1 VGRGTCQ
8 QPQVTADQDSP
19 SGSKS
24 SHKEVQEPTRRMLY
38 FNNPEGQASLQQ
50 QVESTIFLIKH
61 QKELVWGSF

>member
-24 SHKEVQEPTRRMLY
+24 SHKEMLY

-50 QVESTIFLIKH
+50 QVESAISLIKH
-61 QKELVWGSF
+61 PKVLVCGSF